1 VTEIDFSID
10 PHPLDTARHE
20 AGHAVVALLLG
31 GKVGGIERLNPDEDE
46 LERWAVTRA
55 SFRFEDYVEKATQ
68 ALAGPVAQFLSEA
81 GGPAEDEVEQLGAL
95 IDYLDEV
102 ENITPDYGDFGSA
115 WEELAILCD
124 FERYNPAHY
133 RESSWAWQWL
143 IARTYR
149 AVTEGWALIERVAA
163 DFLDRGT
170 VSGER
175 LREIVF
181 AEGGTDATTP

>member
-1 VTEIDFSID
+1 MMPIRS
-10 PHPLDTARHE
+10 HPIL
-20 AGHAVVALLLG
+20 
-31 GKVGGIERLNPDEDE
+31 P
-46 LERWAVTRA
+46 
-55 SFRFEDYVEKATQ
+55 AT
-68 ALAGPVAQFLSEA
+68 SEA
-81 GGPAEDEVEQLGAL
+81 GGPAEDELEQLGAL

-115 WEELAILCD
+115 WEELAVLCN

-181 AEGGTDATTP
+181 AEGGTIATTP